1 MSETQLTVLPLA
13 SVVCEVNV
21 VPASIVLTISPPLE
35 VIKATLESYILIAW
49 NLSE

>member
-1 MSETQLTVLPLA
+1 MSEMQLTGMPLA

-21 VPASIVLTISPPLE
+21 APASIVLTISPPFE
-35 VIKATLESYILIAW
+35 DTKATLASSILIAW